1 MPATPTP
8 ALDALSPLDGRYA
21 TQTRE
26 LSQLFSEAAL
36 IRQRVAI
43 ELEWLHTLAA
53 EPSIED
59 ISTPPPDILVDPG
72 AVKRIEEQT
81 RHDVKAVEY
90 YIREQLSDYPHLEFL
105 HFACTSMDINNI
117 AYARLLQQ
125 ARTRLLRTLDAFTTE
140 LSALAHTH
148 SALPML
154 ARTHGQPASPTTL
167 GKELQVYLTRLSRQR
182 QGFSKLR
189 IAAKLNGATGNYNAH
204 YIAYPNVDWPTI
216 SRRFIE
222 NMGLRWNPC
231 TTQIEPYDC
240 IAEYCHVLVRINTI
254 LTDLSRDFWG
264 YISLDYFKPRT
275 TATQTGSSTMPHKQ
289 NPIDFENAEGNLGIA
304 NTLLNHL
311 ALTLPTSRWQRDLTD
326 STCLRNIGVALGHTT
341 LAWQNLRRGLQL
353 DINPERISQ
362 DLDQA
367 WEVLTEAVQTV
378 MRKHNLP
385 NPYEQLRQLAK
396 QPITPQRLHD
406 FITQLQLPQPDQQ
419 RLLQLTPHSYIGNAP
434 QQVVTPTH

>member
-1 MPATPTP
+1 MPATLTP

-43 ELEWLHTLAA
+43 ELEWLHALAA
-53 EPSIED
+53 EPSIAD

-72 AVKRIEEQT
+72 AVKRIEERT

-125 ARTRLLRTLDAFTTE
+125 ARTRLLHTLDQFTTE

-148 SALPML
+148 KTLPML

-182 QGFSKLR
+182 QTFSKLR
-189 IAAKLNGATGNYNAH
+189 ITAKLNGATGNYNAH
-204 YIAYPNVDWPTI
+204 YIAYPTVNWPAI

-222 NMGLRWNPC
+222 NMGLCWNPC
-231 TTQIEPYDC
+231 TTQIEPHDG
-240 IAEYCHVLVRINTI
+240 IAEYCHVLIRINTI

-264 YISLDYFKPRT
+264 YISLHYFKPRT
-275 TATQTGSSTMPHKQ
+275 TPTQTGSSTMPHKQ
-289 NPIDFENAEGNLGIA
+289 NPIDFENAEGNLGLA
-304 NTLLNHL
+304 NTLLSHL

-341 LAWQNLRRGLQL
+341 LAWQNLRKGLQL

-367 WEVLTEAVQTV
+367 WEVLTEAIQTV

-385 NPYEQLRQLAK
+385 NPYEQLRQLA
-396 QPITPQRLHD
+396 QDPITPRRLHD
-406 FITQLQLPQPDQQ
+406 FITRLQLPQPDQQ

-434 QQVVTPTH
+434 RQVQ